1 MQFLKIMFWCLLAFV
16 AALFTYG
23 NWAPVT
29 IQLWG
34 GMEALVKLPFLLL
47 VAFLAGLLPTL
58 AWNHAVRWRLRQRL
72 AAAERDAAQARY
84 AAAIAPAGPEAVM
97 PLAPPDAVSPA
108 PVPTLG
114 APVAV
119 PPGVA

>member
-72 AAAERDAAQARY
+72 AAAEREVAQVRYNTVVTNGAEAATPTAQPEIALPPK
-84 AAAIAPAGPEAVM
+84 APAA
-97 PLAPPDAVSPA
+97 
-108 PVPTLG
+108 VPT
-114 APVAV
+114 ATA
-119 PPGVA
+119 